1 MGDTQMT
8 APLAD
13 SLWWARDRATLSA
26 SPASS
31 RGRTGGSVAFG
42 ALVLFVCIL
51 ILNPQAWF
59 PALKPL
65 RIALLTSGVAASSL
79 LLERWRDRKP
89 LGFSSE
95 MLICWLLVAWSF
107 MTLPLSY
114 WPAGSLA
121 TLTDAYMKAVM
132 LFWLLANVITT
143 EHRLRVIRAVLI
155 VCSVP
160 VAGTALSNFF
170 AGRFLPDD
178 KVVARITGYGQG
190 LSANLNDLAL
200 MLNLLLPLTIA
211 LFLST
216 TSKLVRSFCIAVITI
231 NILGII
237 VTFSRG
243 GFLGLATIAAV
254 YVLQMI
260 RRRGADRAW
269 AFAVVAAA
277 ALAVPLLP
285 SEYMDRLATVKSV
298 DADPT
303 GSSQARW
310 RDTVAAAQFVTQHP
324 IIGAGIG
331 MDFLALNQIRGNKWL
346 KVHNV
351 YLEYAVDLGVP
362 GLALF
367 LTLLVRVFK
376 GVRLARKRLEGVPSQ
391 RQLFLLVEALETS
404 LIVFAICGFFHPI
417 AYDLFFYFIG
427 GLALAAGA
435 VTQQTLSATPTRS

>member
-1 MGDTQMT
+1 MRDLQMT
-8 APLAD
+8 APAAQ
-13 SLWWARDRATLSA
+13 WWTRGPSAPSA
-26 SPASS
+26 SAIAARSS
-31 RGRTGGSVAFG
+31 GSGSFAFG
-42 ALVLFVCIL
+42 ALVVFICIL
-51 ILNPQAWF
+51 VLNPQAWF
-59 PALKPL
+59 PAVKPL
-65 RIALLTSGVAASSL
+65 RIALLSSGVAAASFL
-79 LLERWRDRKP
+79 LQQWKERKP

-95 MLICWLLVAWSF
+95 MVICCLLVAWSF
-107 MTLPLSY
+107 MTLPISL

-121 TLTDAYMKAVM
+121 TLTDAYIKAVM

-143 EHRLRVIRAVLI
+143 AHQLRVIRALLI

-160 VAGTALSNFF
+160 VAGTALSNFV

-200 MLNLLLPLTIA
+200 MLNLLLPLTVA
-211 LFLST
+211 LLLST
-216 TSKLVRSFCIAVITI
+216 TSNLVRFLCVAVIAI

-243 GFLGLATIAAV
+243 GFLGLATIAV
-254 YVLQMI
+254 IYVVRMI

-269 AFAVVAAA
+269 AFAIVIAAA
-277 ALAVPLLP
+277 VAVPLLP
-285 SEYMDRLATVKSV
+285 SAYTDRLATVKDIGS
-298 DADPT
+298 DPT

-310 RDTVAAAQFVTQHP
+310 RDTLAAAQFVSQHP

-367 LTLLVRVFK
+367 LTLLIRVFK
-376 GVRLARKRLEGVPSQ
+376 GVRLARKRLEDVPAQ
-391 RQLFLLVEALETS
+391 RQLFLLVQALETS
-404 LIVFAICGFFHPI
+404 LIVFAICGVFHPI

-427 GLALAAGA
+427 GLALAAAA
-435 VTQQTLSATPTRS
+435 VTRQTLSVTAALS

>member
-1 MGDTQMT
+1 MPDVQMT
-8 APLAD
+8 APQAGP
-13 SLWWARDRATLSA
+13 LWWARDGAPSVAVSA
-26 SPASS
+26 AS
-31 RGRTGGSVAFG
+31 RVKGGGSVAFG
-42 ALVLFVCIL
+42 ALVLFICIL

-59 PALKPL
+59 PVLKPL
-65 RIALLTSGVAASSL
+65 RIALLTSGVAAVSL
-79 LLERWRDRKP
+79 VMERWRDRKS
-89 LGFSSE
+89 LGFPPE
-95 MLICWLLVAWSF
+95 MVICCLLLAWSF
-107 MTLPLSY
+107 MTLPVSY

-121 TLTDAYMKAVM
+121 TLTDAYIKAVM

-143 EHRLRVIRAVLI
+143 EHRLRVIRTVLI

-160 VAGTALSNFF
+160 VAGTALSNFL

-216 TSKLVRSFCIAVITI
+216 TSKLVRSLCVAVITI

-243 GFLGLATIAAV
+243 GFLGLATIGVV

-260 RRRGADRAW
+260 RRRGADRVW
-269 AFAVVAAA
+269 AFAVVIAAVMT
-277 ALAVPLLP
+277 VPLLP
-285 SEYMDRLATVKSV
+285 SEYVDRLATVKSV
-298 DADPT
+298 ESDPT

-310 RDTVAAAQFVTQHP
+310 RDNVAAAQFVAQHP

-331 MDFLALNQIRGNKWL
+331 MDILALNQIRGNKWL

-351 YLEYAVDLGVP
+351 YLEYAVDLGIP

-367 LTLLVRVFK
+367 LTLMYRVFK
-376 GVRLARKRLEGVPSQ
+376 GVRSARKSLQGVPSH
-391 RQLFLLVEALETS
+391 RQLFLLVQALETS
-404 LIVFAICGFFHPI
+404 LIVFSICGFFHPI

-427 GLALAAGA
+427 GLALAAGV
-435 VTQQTLSATPTRS
+435 VTRQTLTMTPALS